1 MISNLADYFVP
12 EQEFYLD
19 KVSYNRIDKTESIGE
34 YSLNCTDNIEAEADE
49 DIVKLTV
56 SRLLKFDPEE
66 IFELSVSFGAI
77 LKFNGE
83 KKDDYDW
90 TKINLAEEFRE
101 NGQFVLGNLVN
112 RISLL
117 IAEITSS
124 FGQSP
129 IILPPGIAPKSN

>member
-1 MISNLADYFVP
+1 MISNLVDYFAV

-19 KVSYNRIDKTESIGE
+19 KVVYNRIDKSEQIKE
-34 YSLNCTDNIEAEADE
+34 YSLNCIDNIDVEVSE

-56 SRLLKFDPEE
+56 QRALKFNPEE

-77 LKFNGE
+77 LKFNKE
-83 KKDDYDW
+83 KKGDYEWEQVD
-90 TKINLAEEFRE
+90 LAEEFRE
-101 NGQFVLGNLVN
+101 NGQFVLGNLMN

-129 IILPPGIAPKSN
+129 IILPPGIAPKNS